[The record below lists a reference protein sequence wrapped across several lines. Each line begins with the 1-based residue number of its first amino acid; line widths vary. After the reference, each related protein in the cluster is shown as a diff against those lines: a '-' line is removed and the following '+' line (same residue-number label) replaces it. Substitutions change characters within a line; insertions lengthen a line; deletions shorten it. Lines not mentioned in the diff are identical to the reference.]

1 MINYFWVVPYL
12 TNVKY
17 LLRCELSCNF
27 LNIWFVMISS
37 LIYWFFSLNVFPYF
51 LELLSSQYFPQEI
64 CFQQN
69 FFQQLMKHT
78 WRSLFSFI
86 IDDQLLLS
94 CLLGMTSV
102 KNAFFRAL
110 PELFGTKCIVGLFLH
125 KSWKKL
131 PERGG
136 GRGFHKYMGACN
148 HDHHFWCVCILKSDH
163 SDFLDGGGTL
173 QV

>member
-1 MINYFWVVPYL
+1 MVCHDIIIDLF
-12 TNVKY
+12 
-17 LLRCELSCNF
+17 
-27 LNIWFVMISS
+27 I
-37 LIYWFFSLNVFPYF
+37 FSVDVFPYF
-51 LELLSSQYFPQEI
+51 LELLSSQSFPQEI

-125 KSWKKL
+125 TICTSCANFQGEGAGKRKKTL
-131 PERGG
+131 
-136 GRGFHKYMGACN
+136 GFRATVSEKLFG
-148 HDHHFWCVCILKSDH
+148 F
-163 SDFLDGGGTL
+163 
-173 QV
+173 